1 MQYFKLRHGIF
12 FFSSEQIVQFC
23 ARLVKG
29 SQCLTQ
35 AEPFLTVLYSLFSC
49 TSKQLKSKRVYLLYV
64 KDIPVSETCRQRRP
78 SVHLRM
84 HPQG

>member
-49 TSKQLKSKRVYLLYV
+49 TSKQLKSKCVYLLYV
-64 KDIPVSETCRQRRP
+64 KDIPVPETSRQKRP